1 MFFKKMKKDIAEIK
15 AMLANG
21 LVEKAEKADE
31 QDEYLA
37 CIKLKVKS
45 ISQMPLENG
54 KIGVKI
60 IYDAPQIVLE
70 YDDSGE
76 VMVNSTFRAIN
87 GLDLISMEDKIRIA
101 RFLNSQNK
109 KD

>member
-15 AMLANG
+15 AMLIGN
-21 LVEKAEKADE
+21 LNEKAEHADE
-31 QDEYLA
+31 QDKYLA
-37 CIKLKVKS
+37 CVKLKVKT
-45 ISQMPLENG
+45 ISQTPLPNG

-60 IYDAPQIVLE
+60 IYDAPQVVLE
-70 YDDSGE
+70 FDDSGNT
-76 VMVNSTFRAIN
+76 MVNETFRAIN
-87 GLDLISMEDKIRIA
+87 GLDLISMEDKIMIA